1 MATGSPN
8 REFTSDELDAL
19 AAAELPVQDAPIPP
33 SATTAP
39 AAASGAPEPTGS
51 AGLITGEGALPAR
64 GPAIGPVAQ
73 LEAREYTT
81 EEIDF
86 LERDQKQKE
95 FSTDDLD
102 QKIVAS
108 VYDDPTYIPTRDE
121 YFQAK
126 ELKARLKSE
135 GKIPGLLENAATGA
149 GQFLQTIGSM
159 AHEILDDPGEFLAR
173 SPATMKA
180 TAKKS
185 WRNTNDVTRWI
196 RQANAPQP
204 IGRDEQTGEF
214 VFGQVGAGRSD
225 AEVLASQQRLA
236 AEQGR
241 TIRPVTDEDL
251 KDEEFDRFIMER
263 SRQKELEEWV
273 ASTTGPTEF
282 VTSLVTGRNQIE
294 QPMQATSDI
303 AGGLLEP
310 TNVATMA
317 VPFSA
322 GAKTLG
328 GSRLAKEFGA
338 GGARILERAAARGID
353 GMEAGAFKFQEIIQK
368 GTRITPENQTKIAK
382 WSAAGGIGGGVFG
395 LDTDVPV
402 LSQAQDGARFI
413 GGSYL
418 AYKFGLGTL
427 RSVQKVAGPTSTI
440 LRVAANPA
448 EGFDDIAQASVA
460 AKLNAFP
467 ELSAVREIVENPTR
481 FRPIESTPA
490 RLAVDPRLGPQT
502 RAIADALSNP
512 LIVQGVRGASAVAGG
527 AVKGAAFNAPFVAL
541 ALNADEEKAAAN
553 MLGLGA
559 GFGAFGGAVNRF
571 TGVQQRRT
579 EARASDT
586 ARMFLDVELAGG
598 DVGKLAQTYSP
609 QQLGDLASMQ
619 GFFRDKVQFVP
630 LNKADFNTNTQAL
643 GGAGA
648 AGLFVQAPPG
658 EKARIFINLDAQREG
673 IVPHELGHAL
683 IKSGALGSAQTDAI
697 RAFTTRRYTQAG
709 VETRAREYAT
719 TIIQNENAAKFPGQN
734 LPVSAAS
741 ITAKMDEL
749 GQSGMLRGDID
760 PLDWARDEI
769 FAEDFRQASQSMDF
783 AAIRR
788 NLPAD
793 GSWLGS
799 MENLLAAQAN
809 ALSISGVRI
818 DPATGQPDP
827 LFKANPILA
836 TDPVLKKQLGQ
847 YLNNYREWINHPDQT
862 KARGVRVAPMAR
874 PQDLVNNPQITFHDY
889 GGGVM
894 ANEFARIDPATGQ
907 AVFRDQRDINAET
920 AKRQQQIKTLA
931 GSKLMPAT
939 DPNLGPKK
947 TADGRVTVRGRILPQ
962 QFDFLN
968 GFAQHQ
974 RAFARQFETA
984 AANGES
990 MMTRYHAI
998 GSGDTGAFRIK
1009 NLGNLEAITREVIP
1023 WGWELTSKGNLLASV
1038 LDLTQF
1044 RNRAIKAINA
1054 GDPTLGR
1061 LYNNDLKAIESDLK
1075 QWMDNHRQDLP
1086 GSNKIGEQRR
1096 DAINS
1101 LIGIATNINRAANPF
1116 SGKIAGPSSAIKQ
1129 FRLDRL
1135 DTTAPTGRTGFHF
1148 DYDKANGNLL
1158 PEVATPLPNLSRD
1171 LPGQAMPDVN
1181 PIEDSARMI
1190 HSVYDQSLLAK
1201 DRDTALYPQN
1211 PVKGSV
1217 VLPPRYGLIGNAPG
1231 MPKNFTEVRELV
1243 KLLADRVEDTG
1254 LRETEFAQKSARFYS
1269 DMGTEALTLAEIIDP
1284 QITGI
1289 ERFNRADEMLRYLA
1303 LGSVRTNV
1311 PVNSTKSAGAA
1322 AASLGG
1328 FTAGYKMGFG
1338 EIQRATR
1345 QSQADFN
1352 AGKHFDL
1359 DIKGVQDKVRTFYIN
1374 GLSELIES
1382 ARKNGDTAAVEM
1394 LETRAAKSLKLVDPN
1409 ASKLTPQQLAETERI
1424 LDGKATIDMWDM
1436 AAKRVAVPGFI
1447 LDPKKRSDLKQPF
1460 EWTQKSKAAKDTIGS
1475 PRWAKVA
1482 KELGIVSA
1490 ADLRYQQARTLG
1502 IDGNFD
1508 WTAETWKARVDSK
1521 TSFAGADFT
1530 TYTAGTDAGLSPGGG
1545 GRLYDAQQAIDG
1557 MLADELNRRG
1567 LASMFGKEKLK
1578 ARNAQEILWAI
1589 EKKDNP
1595 ILANNDLSLFSDSIQ
1610 PLKQELQA
1618 IAGTGGQ
1625 SNARGAQ
1632 VLDAMERAYTA
1643 MAKQEMPFEVATVG
1657 TGRTATAI
1665 NSALQTMEQAGD
1677 KQSLARLT
1685 AHFANNLA
1693 DELTSLATQHG
1704 IKLQVDSVK
1713 TDLGGFTMDDGVYT
1727 ETPQI
1732 TAVIRGDRG
1741 DTKYLMQVVNEAV
1754 EQQGGN
1760 IFRRPS
1766 VKELYD
1772 PAIEKQP
1779 VVSFE
1784 TGPMTT
1790 AQRTAFVTDLA
1801 KIRDSNGNR
1810 IFTGYTPSD
1819 NGVFIGGQFYDG
1831 DFEVA
1836 VDGNQTAIQAV
1847 MAKHGVSTSTLEDM
1861 IVPSYRSSDPVS
1873 PSAFRDAVQKLFYD
1887 KAVSGI
1893 AANAPTSV
1901 LQPANVEANL
1911 KSRLKKNETMFIGRE
1926 ELDAL
1931 AKAITESESMSAD
1944 QALARAGQSMDIP
1957 GTKKMQAAFGDYVRG
1972 KKTKF
1977 EALPAEDKKVV
1988 SGYIKQARETAKT
2001 LRDQEAAFSKAA
2013 KDGIR
2018 KRRAEI
2024 ADRYDPQRALDE
2036 IDAADL
2042 MGYMSGTEVAQ

>member
-1 MATGSPN
+1 MATGSPVK
-8 REFTSDELDAL
+8 EFTSDELDAL

-33 SATTAP
+33 NTSTAI
-39 AAASGAPEPTGS
+39 AASRAPEQTGS
-51 AGLITGEGALPAR
+51 PGLITGEGALPAR
-64 GPAIGPVAQ
+64 GPAMGPVAQ

-81 EEIDF
+81 EEIDL
-86 LERDQKQKE
+86 LEQAEKAKE

-149 GQFLQTIGSM
+149 GQFLQTIGTTY
-159 AHEILDDPGEFLAR
+159 HEIVDDPGEFLAT
-173 SPATMKA
+173 SPATLKA

-196 RQANAPQP
+196 RQANAPEP

-214 VFGQVGAGRSD
+214 VYGTTGRS
-225 AEVLASQQRLA
+225 AEESLAGQQMLA

-241 TIRPVTDEDL
+241 SIRPVTPEDL
-251 KDEEFDRFIMER
+251 KDEEFDRFVMER

-273 ASTTGPTEF
+273 ANTTAPTEF
-282 VTSLVTGRNQIE
+282 VTSLVTGRNQTE

-310 TNVATMA
+310 TNIATMA
-317 VPFSA
+317 IPFGA

-328 GSRLAKEFGA
+328 ASRLAKQVGA
-338 GGARILERAAARGID
+338 GGARIMERAAARGIE
-353 GMEAGAFKFQEIIQK
+353 GMEAGAARFQEIIQK
-368 GTRITPENQTKIAK
+368 GTRISPENQVKIAK

-402 LSQAQDGARFI
+402 LSQAQDAARFI
-413 GGSYL
+413 GG
-418 AYKFGLGTL
+418 AYVGYKLGLGTL
-427 RSVQKVAGPTSTI
+427 RNVQKVAGPTSTI

-460 AKLNAFP
+460 AKLKAFP
-467 ELSAVREIVENPTR
+467 ELSPVREVLENPTR

-490 RLAVDPRLGPQT
+490 RLAADPRLGPQT
-502 RAIADALSNP
+502 RAVADALSNP
-512 LIVQGVRGASAVAGG
+512 LIVQGVRGTSAVASG
-527 AVKGAAFNAPFVAL
+527 AVKGAAANAPFVAL

-571 TGVQQRRT
+571 TGLQQRRA

-586 ARMFLDVELAGG
+586 ARMFMDVELAGG
-598 DVGKLAQTYSP
+598 DVAKLAQTYSP

-630 LNKADFNTNTQAL
+630 LNKADFDTNTQAL

-658 EKARIFINLDAQREG
+658 EKARVFLNLEAQRDG

-683 IKSGALGSAQTDAI
+683 IKSGALGSAQADAI
-697 RAFTTRRYTQAG
+697 RAFTTRRYTQVG
-709 VETRAREYAT
+709 VEARAREYASA
-719 TIIQNENAAKFPGQN
+719 IIQNENAAKFPGQT
-734 LPVSAAS
+734 LPVSDAS
-741 ITAKMDEL
+741 IRAKMDEL

-799 MENLLAAQAN
+799 MENLLGAQAN

-847 YLNNYREWINHPDQT
+847 YLNNYRDWINHPDQT
-862 KARGVRVAPMAR
+862 KARGVRVAPAAR
-874 PQDLVNNPQITFHDY
+874 PQDLVNNPQVTFHDY
-889 GGGVM
+889 GGVM

-920 AKRQQQIKTLA
+920 AKRQQQVKALA

-1054 GDPTLGR
+1054 GDPTIGR
-1061 LYNNDLKAIESDLK
+1061 LYNNDLRAIEADLK
-1075 QWMDNHRQDLP
+1075 QWMENHRQDLP

-1101 LIGIATNINRAANPF
+1101 LIGIATNINKAANPF

-1171 LPGQAMPDVN
+1171 LPGQAMPSGPKPLK
-1181 PIEDSARMI
+1181 PIEKMTDRQLSSFLKKHGEQPSSAIDVARRWSDGDRMWGAHEMGDELSLSPITDMNDLSGYSRDRLISLPKATEDALYNPQGQAMPDAGRDKISSALPRRSATVSGKAEVSNDGTITYKGKEPAQWSPQEFEAFGKEFGVRNLGPISKISNIVDELGRPVAQIPGGLEGKFTYYDLLHLKANAVDVRTLPVDLHGQLTAKLARTMTPDRGNKVQKFNGILFGMLSPNSPLLPNEFGQARMRFGSMDEI
-1190 HSVYDQSLLAK
+1190 KKFADLLPDNPTKDQRKAVNERLKKELGFTAAKSGGLGIGISVDLSNIVIAAKMFHKNPDFFIKKPKESWANFVDKLTTQVSGLGTKTASFGGVWQDPLNAGISAMDRHMARAFSDELLNNPDIRGRFEGIVVK
-1201 DRDTALYPQN
+1201 RFNDLVTESKDTARKADAKIRRAKTEKAKAAAEQEKATAMQN
-1211 PVKGSV
+1211 LPDPTALKADTLDD
-1217 VLPPRYGLIGNAPG
+1217 VLGQAEIFG
-1231 MPKNFTEVRELV
+1231 
-1243 KLLADRVEDTG
+1243 ADRV
-1254 LRETEFAQKSARFYS
+1254 K
-1269 DMGTEALTLAEIIDP
+1269 
-1284 QITGI
+1284 
-1289 ERFNRADEMLRYLA
+1289 
-1303 LGSVRTNV
+1303 
-1311 PVNSTKSAGAA
+1311 
-1322 AASLGG
+1322 
-1328 FTAGYKMGFG
+1328 
-1338 EIQRATR
+1338 
-1345 QSQADFN
+1345 DF
-1352 AGKHFDL
+1352 
-1359 DIKGVQDKVRTFYIN
+1359 
-1374 GLSELIES
+1374 
-1382 ARKNGDTAAVEM
+1382 
-1394 LETRAAKSLKLVDPN
+1394 
-1409 ASKLTPQQLAETERI
+1409 
-1424 LDGKATIDMWDM
+1424 
-1436 AAKRVAVPGFI
+1436 
-1447 LDPKKRSDLKQPF
+1447 
-1460 EWTQKSKAAKDTIGS
+1460 
-1475 PRWAKVA
+1475 
-1482 KELGIVSA
+1482 
-1490 ADLRYQQARTLG
+1490 
-1502 IDGNFD
+1502 
-1508 WTAETWKARVDSK
+1508 
-1521 TSFAGADFT
+1521 
-1530 TYTAGTDAGLSPGGG
+1530 
-1545 GRLYDAQQAIDG
+1545 
-1557 MLADELNRRG
+1557 
-1567 LASMFGKEKLK
+1567 
-1578 ARNAQEILWAI
+1578 
-1589 EKKDNP
+1589 
-1595 ILANNDLSLFSDSIQ
+1595 
-1610 PLKQELQA
+1610 
-1618 IAGTGGQ
+1618 
-1625 SNARGAQ
+1625 
-1632 VLDAMERAYTA
+1632 
-1643 MAKQEMPFEVATVG
+1643 
-1657 TGRTATAI
+1657 
-1665 NSALQTMEQAGD
+1665 
-1677 KQSLARLT
+1677 
-1685 AHFANNLA
+1685 
-1693 DELTSLATQHG
+1693 
-1704 IKLQVDSVK
+1704 
-1713 TDLGGFTMDDGVYT
+1713 
-1727 ETPQI
+1727 
-1732 TAVIRGDRG
+1732 
-1741 DTKYLMQVVNEAV
+1741 VNEAV
-1754 EQQGGN
+1754 FAAMGSRKAKYQMKDGSVNPNLPASIQGVEWVQTPKDFQVMSEAYRLALEINAERAKSIGIE
-1760 IFRRPS
+1760 IF
-1766 VKELYD
+1766 
-1772 PAIEKQP
+1772 PAQWTLWDRIRGRVEPHEAMFPGLEKIPALNDRQ
-1779 VVSFE
+1779 
-1784 TGPMTT
+1784 
-1790 AQRTAFVTDLA
+1790 LA
-1801 KIRDSNGNR
+1801 
-1810 IFTGYTPSD
+1810 
-1819 NGVFIGGQFYDG
+1819 
-1831 DFEVA
+1831 
-1836 VDGNQTAIQAV
+1836 
-1847 MAKHGVSTSTLEDM
+1847 
-1861 IVPSYRSSDPVS
+1861 
-1873 PSAFRDAVQKLFYD
+1873 SAFAANKKAGYASTPAPGQPWKRKSGINPAELAYFGIPIAAA
-1887 KAVSGI
+1887 AVS
-1893 AANAPTSV
+1893 
-1901 LQPANVEANL
+1901 QQD
-1911 KSRLKKNETMFIGRE
+1911 E
-1926 ELDAL
+1926 E
-1931 AKAITESESMSAD
+1931 
-1944 QALARAGQSMDIP
+1944 
-1957 GTKKMQAAFGDYVRG
+1957 
-1972 KKTKF
+1972 
-1977 EALPAEDKKVV
+1977 
-1988 SGYIKQARETAKT
+1988 
-2001 LRDQEAAFSKAA
+2001 
-2013 KDGIR
+2013 
-2018 KRRAEI
+2018 
-2024 ADRYDPQRALDE
+2024 
-2036 IDAADL
+2036 
-2042 MGYMSGTEVAQ
+2042 

>member
-1 MATGSPN
+1 METGSPVK
-8 REFTSDELDAL
+8 EFTSDELDAL

-33 SATTAP
+33 NTSTAI
-39 AAASGAPEPTGS
+39 AASRAPEQTGS
-51 AGLITGEGALPAR
+51 PGLITGEGALPAR
-64 GPAIGPVAQ
+64 GPAMGPVAQ

-81 EEIDF
+81 EEIDL
-86 LERDQKQKE
+86 LEQAEKAKE

-149 GQFLQTIGSM
+149 GQFLQTIGTTY
-159 AHEILDDPGEFLAR
+159 HEIVDDPGEFLAT
-173 SPATMKA
+173 SPATLKA

-196 RQANAPQP
+196 RQANAPEP

-214 VFGQVGAGRSD
+214 VYGTTGRS
-225 AEVLASQQRLA
+225 AEESLAGQQMLA

-241 TIRPVTDEDL
+241 SIRPVTPEDL
-251 KDEEFDRFIMER
+251 KDEEFDRFVMER

-273 ASTTGPTEF
+273 ANTTAPTEF
-282 VTSLVTGRNQIE
+282 VTSLVTGRNQTE

-310 TNVATMA
+310 TNIATMA
-317 VPFSA
+317 IPFGA

-328 GSRLAKEFGA
+328 ASRLAKQVGA
-338 GGARILERAAARGID
+338 GGARIMERAAARGIE
-353 GMEAGAFKFQEIIQK
+353 GMEAGAARFQEIIQK
-368 GTRITPENQTKIAK
+368 GTRISPENQVKIAK

-402 LSQAQDGARFI
+402 LSQAQDAARFI
-413 GGSYL
+413 GG
-418 AYKFGLGTL
+418 AYVGYKLGLGTL
-427 RSVQKVAGPTSTI
+427 RNVQKVAGPTSTI

-460 AKLNAFP
+460 AKLKAFP
-467 ELSAVREIVENPTR
+467 ELSPVREVLENPTR

-490 RLAVDPRLGPQT
+490 RLAADPRLGPQT
-502 RAIADALSNP
+502 RAVADALSNP
-512 LIVQGVRGASAVAGG
+512 LIVQGVRGTSAVASG
-527 AVKGAAFNAPFVAL
+527 AVKGAAANAPFVAL

-571 TGVQQRRT
+571 TGLQQRRA

-586 ARMFLDVELAGG
+586 ARMFMDVELAGG
-598 DVGKLAQTYSP
+598 DVAKLAQTYSP

-630 LNKADFNTNTQAL
+630 LNKADFDTNTQAL

-658 EKARIFINLDAQREG
+658 EKARVFLNLEAQRDG

-683 IKSGALGSAQTDAI
+683 IKSGALGSAQADAI
-697 RAFTTRRYTQAG
+697 RAFTTRRYTQVG
-709 VETRAREYAT
+709 VEARAREYASA
-719 TIIQNENAAKFPGQN
+719 IIQNENAAKFPGQT
-734 LPVSAAS
+734 LPVSDAS
-741 ITAKMDEL
+741 IRAKMDEL

-799 MENLLAAQAN
+799 MENLLGAQAN

-847 YLNNYREWINHPDQT
+847 YLNNYRDWINHPDQT
-862 KARGVRVAPMAR
+862 KARGVRVAPAAR
-874 PQDLVNNPQITFHDY
+874 PQDLVNNPQVTFHDY
-889 GGGVM
+889 GGVM

-920 AKRQQQIKTLA
+920 AKRQQQVKALA

-1054 GDPTLGR
+1054 GDPTIGR
-1061 LYNNDLKAIESDLK
+1061 LYNNDLRAIEADLK
-1075 QWMDNHRQDLP
+1075 QWMENHRQDLP

-1101 LIGIATNINRAANPF
+1101 LIGIATNINKAANPF

-1171 LPGQAMPDVN
+1171 LPGQAMPSGPKPLK
-1181 PIEDSARMI
+1181 PIEKMTDRQLSSFLKKHGEQPSSAIDVARRWSDGDRMWGAHEMGDELSLSPITDMNDLSGYSRDRLISLPKATEDALYNPQGQAMPDAGRDKISSALPRRSATVSGKAEVSNDGTITYKGKEPAQWSPQEFEAFGKEFGVRNLGPISKISNIVDELGRPVAQIPGGLEGKFTYYDLLHLKANAVDVRTLPVDLHGQLTAKLARTMTPDRGNKVQKFNGILFGMLSPNSPLLPNEFGQARMRFGSMDEI
-1190 HSVYDQSLLAK
+1190 KKFADLLPDNPTKDQRKAVNERLKKELGFTAAKSGGLGIGISVDLSNIVIAAKMFHKNPDFFIKKPKESWANFVDKLTTQVSGLGTKTASFGGVWQDPLNAGISAMDRHMARAFSDELLNNPDIRGRFEGIVVK
-1201 DRDTALYPQN
+1201 RFNDLVTESKDTARKADAKIRRAKTEKAKAAAEQEKATAMQN
-1211 PVKGSV
+1211 LPDPTALKADTLDD
-1217 VLPPRYGLIGNAPG
+1217 VLGQAEIFG
-1231 MPKNFTEVRELV
+1231 
-1243 KLLADRVEDTG
+1243 ADRV
-1254 LRETEFAQKSARFYS
+1254 K
-1269 DMGTEALTLAEIIDP
+1269 
-1284 QITGI
+1284 
-1289 ERFNRADEMLRYLA
+1289 
-1303 LGSVRTNV
+1303 
-1311 PVNSTKSAGAA
+1311 
-1322 AASLGG
+1322 
-1328 FTAGYKMGFG
+1328 
-1338 EIQRATR
+1338 
-1345 QSQADFN
+1345 DF
-1352 AGKHFDL
+1352 
-1359 DIKGVQDKVRTFYIN
+1359 
-1374 GLSELIES
+1374 
-1382 ARKNGDTAAVEM
+1382 
-1394 LETRAAKSLKLVDPN
+1394 
-1409 ASKLTPQQLAETERI
+1409 
-1424 LDGKATIDMWDM
+1424 
-1436 AAKRVAVPGFI
+1436 
-1447 LDPKKRSDLKQPF
+1447 
-1460 EWTQKSKAAKDTIGS
+1460 
-1475 PRWAKVA
+1475 
-1482 KELGIVSA
+1482 
-1490 ADLRYQQARTLG
+1490 
-1502 IDGNFD
+1502 
-1508 WTAETWKARVDSK
+1508 
-1521 TSFAGADFT
+1521 
-1530 TYTAGTDAGLSPGGG
+1530 
-1545 GRLYDAQQAIDG
+1545 
-1557 MLADELNRRG
+1557 
-1567 LASMFGKEKLK
+1567 
-1578 ARNAQEILWAI
+1578 
-1589 EKKDNP
+1589 
-1595 ILANNDLSLFSDSIQ
+1595 
-1610 PLKQELQA
+1610 
-1618 IAGTGGQ
+1618 
-1625 SNARGAQ
+1625 
-1632 VLDAMERAYTA
+1632 
-1643 MAKQEMPFEVATVG
+1643 
-1657 TGRTATAI
+1657 
-1665 NSALQTMEQAGD
+1665 
-1677 KQSLARLT
+1677 
-1685 AHFANNLA
+1685 
-1693 DELTSLATQHG
+1693 
-1704 IKLQVDSVK
+1704 
-1713 TDLGGFTMDDGVYT
+1713 
-1727 ETPQI
+1727 
-1732 TAVIRGDRG
+1732 
-1741 DTKYLMQVVNEAV
+1741 VNEAV
-1754 EQQGGN
+1754 FAAMGSRKAKYQMKDGSVNPNLPASIQGVEWVQTPKDFQVMSEAYRLALEINAERAKSIGIE
-1760 IFRRPS
+1760 IF
-1766 VKELYD
+1766 
-1772 PAIEKQP
+1772 PAQWTLWDRIRGRVEPHEAMFPGLEKIPALNDRQ
-1779 VVSFE
+1779 
-1784 TGPMTT
+1784 
-1790 AQRTAFVTDLA
+1790 LA
-1801 KIRDSNGNR
+1801 
-1810 IFTGYTPSD
+1810 
-1819 NGVFIGGQFYDG
+1819 
-1831 DFEVA
+1831 
-1836 VDGNQTAIQAV
+1836 
-1847 MAKHGVSTSTLEDM
+1847 
-1861 IVPSYRSSDPVS
+1861 
-1873 PSAFRDAVQKLFYD
+1873 SAFAANKKAGYASTPAPGQPWKRKSGINPAELAYFGIPIAAA
-1887 KAVSGI
+1887 AVS
-1893 AANAPTSV
+1893 
-1901 LQPANVEANL
+1901 QQD
-1911 KSRLKKNETMFIGRE
+1911 E
-1926 ELDAL
+1926 E
-1931 AKAITESESMSAD
+1931 
-1944 QALARAGQSMDIP
+1944 
-1957 GTKKMQAAFGDYVRG
+1957 
-1972 KKTKF
+1972 
-1977 EALPAEDKKVV
+1977 
-1988 SGYIKQARETAKT
+1988 
-2001 LRDQEAAFSKAA
+2001 
-2013 KDGIR
+2013 
-2018 KRRAEI
+2018 
-2024 ADRYDPQRALDE
+2024 
-2036 IDAADL
+2036 
-2042 MGYMSGTEVAQ
+2042 

>member
-1 MATGSPN
+1 MVTGSPN

-19 AAAELPVQDAPIPP
+19 AAAELPVQDALIPP

-64 GPAIGPVAQ
+64 GPAMGPIAQ

-149 GQFLQTIGSM
+149 GQFLQTLGSM
-159 AHEILDDPGEFLAR
+159 ASEIVDDPGEFLAR

-241 TIRPVTDEDL
+241 TIRPVTEEDL

-273 ASTTGPTEF
+273 ASTTAPTEF
-282 VTSLVTGRNQIE
+282 ITRLTTGRNQIE

-328 GSRLAKEFGA
+328 ASRLAKEFGA

-427 RSVQKVAGPTSTI
+427 RSVQKVAGPTSTV

-490 RLAVDPRLGPQT
+490 RLAADPRLGPQT

-619 GFFRDKVQFVP
+619 GFFREKVQFVP
-630 LNKADFNTNTQAL
+630 LNKADFDTNTQAL

-709 VETRAREYAT
+709 VEARAREYAT

-769 FAEDFRQASQSMDF
+769 FAEDFRQASQTMDF

-998 GSGDTGAFRIK
+998 GTGDSGAFRIK

-1158 PEVATPLPNLSRD
+1158 PEVATPLPDLSRD
-1171 LPGQAMPDVN
+1171 LPGQAMPDN
-1181 PIEDSARMI
+1181 NNRPI
-1190 HSVYDQSLLAK
+1190 K
-1201 DRDTALYPQN
+1201 
-1211 PVKGSV
+1211 
-1217 VLPPRYGLIGNAPG
+1217 
-1231 MPKNFTEVRELV
+1231 
-1243 KLLADRVEDTG
+1243 
-1254 LRETEFAQKSARFYS
+1254 
-1269 DMGTEALTLAEIIDP
+1269 
-1284 QITGI
+1284 
-1289 ERFNRADEMLRYLA
+1289 
-1303 LGSVRTNV
+1303 
-1311 PVNSTKSAGAA
+1311 
-1322 AASLGG
+1322 
-1328 FTAGYKMGFG
+1328 
-1338 EIQRATR
+1338 
-1345 QSQADFN
+1345 
-1352 AGKHFDL
+1352 
-1359 DIKGVQDKVRTFYIN
+1359 
-1374 GLSELIES
+1374 
-1382 ARKNGDTAAVEM
+1382 AAV
-1394 LETRAAKSLKLVDPN
+1394 
-1409 ASKLTPQQLAETERI
+1409 
-1424 LDGKATIDMWDM
+1424 
-1436 AAKRVAVPGFI
+1436 VA
-1447 LDPKKRSDLKQPF
+1447 
-1460 EWTQKSKAAKDTIGS
+1460 IG
-1475 PRWAKVA
+1475 
-1482 KELGIVSA
+1482 
-1490 ADLRYQQARTLG
+1490 D
-1502 IDGNFD
+1502 
-1508 WTAETWKARVDSK
+1508 
-1521 TSFAGADFT
+1521 
-1530 TYTAGTDAGLSPGGG
+1530 
-1545 GRLYDAQQAIDG
+1545 
-1557 MLADELNRRG
+1557 
-1567 LASMFGKEKLK
+1567 
-1578 ARNAQEILWAI
+1578 
-1589 EKKDNP
+1589 
-1595 ILANNDLSLFSDSIQ
+1595 
-1610 PLKQELQA
+1610 
-1618 IAGTGGQ
+1618 
-1625 SNARGAQ
+1625 
-1632 VLDAMERAYTA
+1632 
-1643 MAKQEMPFEVATVG
+1643 
-1657 TGRTATAI
+1657 
-1665 NSALQTMEQAGD
+1665 
-1677 KQSLARLT
+1677 
-1685 AHFANNLA
+1685 
-1693 DELTSLATQHG
+1693 
-1704 IKLQVDSVK
+1704 
-1713 TDLGGFTMDDGVYT
+1713 
-1727 ETPQI
+1727 
-1732 TAVIRGDRG
+1732 
-1741 DTKYLMQVVNEAV
+1741 
-1754 EQQGGN
+1754 
-1760 IFRRPS
+1760 
-1766 VKELYD
+1766 
-1772 PAIEKQP
+1772 
-1779 VVSFE
+1779 
-1784 TGPMTT
+1784 
-1790 AQRTAFVTDLA
+1790 
-1801 KIRDSNGNR
+1801 R
-1810 IFTGYTPSD
+1810 IFTGSTHSQAFDRAIYEGAVRFDGGKLIAPEGAEINADLFMTNDGKIIDRFEASRMFGASSAEKAIEKGVMQQRPAGSTPQSQAMPD
-1819 NGVFIGGQFYDG
+1819 TPRQPSREGLDAEDYRGQHKAPNFESAPAFDLTGNGVYPKDVYSRPDWYEQDMGLEEMRKIQRFQGNPEAPVWIHRAIPKNIYDNAMLEGERTGNSPLSLLIKEGDWVTTNKQYAKDHGEGALNG
-1831 DFEVA
+1831 DF
-1836 VDGNQTAIQAV
+1836 
-1847 MAKHGVSTSTLEDM
+1847 
-1861 IVPSYRSSDPVS
+1861 
-1873 PSAFRDAVQKLFYD
+1873 
-1887 KAVSGI
+1887 
-1893 AANAPTSV
+1893 
-1901 LQPANVEANL
+1901 
-1911 KSRLKKNETMFIGRE
+1911 
-1926 ELDAL
+1926 
-1931 AKAITESESMSAD
+1931 
-1944 QALARAGQSMDIP
+1944 
-1957 GTKKMQAAFGDYVRG
+1957 
-1972 KKTKF
+1972 
-1977 EALPAEDKKVV
+1977 KVV
-1988 SGYIKQARETAKT
+1988 SKRVKARDIFTNGDSIFEWGYYPSNPNSPAQAPGAT
-2001 LRDQEAAFSKAA
+2001 LGQAM
-2013 KDGIR
+2013 
-2018 KRRAEI
+2018 
-2024 ADRYDPQRALDE
+2024 P
-2036 IDAADL
+2036 
-2042 MGYMSGTEVAQ
+2042 

>member
-1 MATGSPN
+1 M
-8 REFTSDELDAL
+8 
-19 AAAELPVQDAPIPP
+19 
-33 SATTAP
+33 
-39 AAASGAPEPTGS
+39 
-51 AGLITGEGALPAR
+51 
-64 GPAIGPVAQ
+64 GPVAQ
-73 LEAREYTT
+73 LEAREYST
-81 EEIDF
+81 EELDL
-86 LERDQKQKE
+86 LEQANKPQE
-95 FSTDDLD
+95 FTSDDLD

-149 GQFLQTIGSM
+149 GQFLQTLGSSF
-159 AHEILDDPGEFLAR
+159 HEIVDDPGEFLAR

-225 AEVLASQQRLA
+225 AEVLASQQLLA

-273 ASTTGPTEF
+273 ASTTAPTEF
-282 VTSLVTGRNQIE
+282 ITRLTTGRNQIE

-310 TNVATMA
+310 TNIATMA

-328 GSRLAKEFGA
+328 ASRLAKEFGA

-490 RLAVDPRLGPQT
+490 RLAADPRLGPQT

-619 GFFRDKVQFVP
+619 GFFREKVQFVP
-630 LNKADFNTNTQAL
+630 LNKADFDTNTQAL

-658 EKARIFINLDAQREG
+658 EKARIFINLDAKREG

-683 IKSGALGSAQTDAI
+683 IKSGALGSAQTDSI

-874 PQDLVNNPQITFHDY
+874 PQDLVNNPQVTFHDY

-998 GSGDTGAFRIK
+998 GTGDSGAFRIK

-1101 LIGIATNINRAANPF
+1101 LIGIATNVNKGANPF
-1116 SGKIAGPSSAIKQ
+1116 SGKIAGPGSAIKQ

-1148 DYDKANGNLL
+1148 DYEKANGNLL
-1158 PEVATPLPNLSRD
+1158 PEVATPLPDLSRD
-1171 LPGQAMPDVN
+1171 LPTPKGQAMPDETNGYRGTHQAPTGKYGEGSLDAMDKTYPDDLYSNAGARFYGDGDPKMDLPMHQIIVSLRGKPDAEVSVYRAVPKGVGGQINPGDWVTPSLPYAKSHGQRFDGGMEILSKKVRSGDLYTEGNSIFEYGWNPTPGQAMPDVVH
-1181 PIEDSARMI
+1181 SAGFALPKKIPQRGHFLVGAKSAAG
-1190 HSVYDQSLLAK
+1190 HSMEYKVDPKLVVQ
-1201 DRDTALYPQN
+1201 P
-1211 PVKGSV
+1211 PVKDISQHKGERV
-1217 VLPPRYGLIGNAPG
+1217 IVL
-1231 MPKNFTEVRELV
+1231 E
-1243 KLLADRVEDTG
+1243 
-1254 LRETEFAQKSARFYS
+1254 
-1269 DMGTEALTLAEIIDP
+1269 
-1284 QITGI
+1284 
-1289 ERFNRADEMLRYLA
+1289 
-1303 LGSVRTNV
+1303 
-1311 PVNSTKSAGAA
+1311 
-1322 AASLGG
+1322 
-1328 FTAGYKMGFG
+1328 
-1338 EIQRATR
+1338 
-1345 QSQADFN
+1345 
-1352 AGKHFDL
+1352 
-1359 DIKGVQDKVRTFYIN
+1359 
-1374 GLSELIES
+1374 
-1382 ARKNGDTAAVEM
+1382 
-1394 LETRAAKSLKLVDPN
+1394 
-1409 ASKLTPQQLAETERI
+1409 
-1424 LDGKATIDMWDM
+1424 
-1436 AAKRVAVPGFI
+1436 
-1447 LDPKKRSDLKQPF
+1447 
-1460 EWTQKSKAAKDTIGS
+1460 
-1475 PRWAKVA
+1475 
-1482 KELGIVSA
+1482 
-1490 ADLRYQQARTLG
+1490 
-1502 IDGNFD
+1502 
-1508 WTAETWKARVDSK
+1508 
-1521 TSFAGADFT
+1521 
-1530 TYTAGTDAGLSPGGG
+1530 
-1545 GRLYDAQQAIDG
+1545 
-1557 MLADELNRRG
+1557 
-1567 LASMFGKEKLK
+1567 
-1578 ARNAQEILWAI
+1578 
-1589 EKKDNP
+1589 
-1595 ILANNDLSLFSDSIQ
+1595 
-1610 PLKQELQA
+1610 
-1618 IAGTGGQ
+1618 
-1625 SNARGAQ
+1625 
-1632 VLDAMERAYTA
+1632 
-1643 MAKQEMPFEVATVG
+1643 
-1657 TGRTATAI
+1657 
-1665 NSALQTMEQAGD
+1665 
-1677 KQSLARLT
+1677 
-1685 AHFANNLA
+1685 
-1693 DELTSLATQHG
+1693 
-1704 IKLQVDSVK
+1704 
-1713 TDLGGFTMDDGVYT
+1713 
-1727 ETPQI
+1727 
-1732 TAVIRGDRG
+1732 
-1741 DTKYLMQVVNEAV
+1741 
-1754 EQQGGN
+1754 
-1760 IFRRPS
+1760 
-1766 VKELYD
+1766 
-1772 PAIEKQP
+1772 
-1779 VVSFE
+1779 
-1784 TGPMTT
+1784 
-1790 AQRTAFVTDLA
+1790 
-1801 KIRDSNGNR
+1801 
-1810 IFTGYTPSD
+1810 
-1819 NGVFIGGQFYDG
+1819 
-1831 DFEVA
+1831 
-1836 VDGNQTAIQAV
+1836 
-1847 MAKHGVSTSTLEDM
+1847 
-1861 IVPSYRSSDPVS
+1861 
-1873 PSAFRDAVQKLFYD
+1873 
-1887 KAVSGI
+1887 
-1893 AANAPTSV
+1893 
-1901 LQPANVEANL
+1901 
-1911 KSRLKKNETMFIGRE
+1911 
-1926 ELDAL
+1926 
-1931 AKAITESESMSAD
+1931 
-1944 QALARAGQSMDIP
+1944 
-1957 GTKKMQAAFGDYVRG
+1957 
-1972 KKTKF
+1972 
-1977 EALPAEDKKVV
+1977 
-1988 SGYIKQARETAKT
+1988 
-2001 LRDQEAAFSKAA
+2001 
-2013 KDGIR
+2013 
-2018 KRRAEI
+2018 
-2024 ADRYDPQRALDE
+2024 ADRYDTTNGRMGGPLHPFLISNQVVARTPSGEGYKAAWANMTSTFVSGTRNKVMNNTDSGRALIQLMAEDAHRSNRDFLNNYMAKVDAIKNTLSKQEVDALHVLLELGARQVQESKLPKPQMDFLKAMATAKSQATRGKTDNAKRLFSAAISKYGRTKWFQEISQNMANVSFVAEAANFTFQQRASAIDKVNGMHFLPSVQKDLKASEDFVGAKNLDVVAS
-2036 IDAADL
+2036 IQLSKNPDAFAVYFGKNKSEEAKMTNTERNLRDQFLRDPKFKVHPSYDWMMLSPENADNFLLDKPADL
-2042 MGYMSGTEVAQ
+2042 ETLFPWYRQAHPKDSVRNGSKETVAGAIKRYSGINLKL

>member
-1 MATGSPN
+1 MDELTLSPN
-8 REFTSDELDAL
+8 RSYTPEELDAMET
-19 AAAELPVQDAPIPP
+19 AKLPVLEPLPP
-33 SATTAP
+33 NTSTAV
-39 AAASGAPEPTGS
+39 AASGAPEQTGS
-51 AGLITGEGALPAR
+51 TGLIAGEGASSSKNPFL
-64 GPAIGPVAQ
+64 GMGPVKS
-73 LEAREYTT
+73 LDPNRPYTP
-81 EEIDF
+81 EELDLYDKSVPKF
-86 LERDQKQKE
+86 TPDE
-95 FSTDDLD
+95 LD
-102 QKIVAS
+102 QKLVAT
-108 VYDDPTYIPTRDE
+108 VFDDPTYIPTRDE
-121 YFQAK
+121 FFQAK
-126 ELKARLKSE
+126 ETKARLKSE
-135 GKIPGLLENAATGA
+135 GKMPGLLEYAATGA

-159 AHEILDDPGEFLAR
+159 GSEILDDPGDFLAR
-173 SPATMKA
+173 GPATGKA
-180 TAKKS
+180 IAKKS

-196 RQANAPQP
+196 RQANAPLP
-204 IGRDEQTGEF
+204 IGRDEQSGEF
-214 VFGQVGAGRSD
+214 VYGTTGRSD
-225 AEVLASQQRLA
+225 EESLAGQQMLA

-241 TIRPVTDEDL
+241 TIRQVTAEDL
-251 KDEEFDRFIMER
+251 KDEEFDRFVMER

-273 ASTTGPTEF
+273 AATTDRTHP
-282 VTSLVTGRNQIE
+282 LVRLFSERDQME

-303 AGGLLEP
+303 VGGFVEA
-310 TNVATMA
+310 TNVATMGI
-317 VPFSA
+317 PFGA

-328 GSRLAKEFGA
+328 ASRFAKEVGA
-338 GGARILERAAARGID
+338 GSARILERAAARGIE
-353 GMEAGAFKFQEIIQK
+353 GMEAGAAKFQEIIQK
-368 GTRITPENQTKIAK
+368 GTRITPENQIQIAK

-395 LDTDVPV
+395 LDTDVPG
-402 LSQAQDGARFI
+402 LSQAQDAARFI
-413 GGSYL
+413 GG
-418 AYKFGLGTL
+418 AYVGYKLGLGTL
-427 RSVQKVAGPTSTI
+427 RNVQKVAGPTSTI

-448 EGFDDIAQASVA
+448 EGFDHIAQASVA
-460 AKLNAFP
+460 TKLNAFP
-467 ELSAVREIVENPTR
+467 ELSPVREVLENPTR

-490 RLAVDPRLGPQT
+490 RLAADPRLGPQT
-502 RAIADALSNP
+502 RAVADALSNP
-512 LIVQGVRGASAVAGG
+512 LIVQGVRGGSAVAGG
-527 AVKGAAFNAPFVAL
+527 AIKGAAANTPFVAL

-559 GFGAFGGAVNRF
+559 GFGGFGGAVNRV
-571 TGVQQRRT
+571 TGLQQRRA

-586 ARMFLDVELAGG
+586 ARMFMDVELAGG
-598 DVGKLAQTYSP
+598 DVAKLAQTYSP

-630 LNKADFNTNTQAL
+630 LNKADFDTNTQAL

-658 EKARIFINLDAQREG
+658 EKARVFLNLDAQRDG

-683 IKSGALGSAQTDAI
+683 LKSGALGNAQADTI
-697 RAFTTRRYTQAG
+697 RAFTTKRYTQAG
-709 VETRAREYAT
+709 VESRAREYAT
-719 TIIQNENAAKFPGQN
+719 AIIQNENAAKFPGQN
-734 LPVSAAS
+734 LPISDAS
-741 ITAKMDEL
+741 IRAKMDEL

-799 MENLLAAQAN
+799 MENLLGAQAN

-847 YLNNYREWINHPDQT
+847 YLNNYRDWINHPDQT

-874 PQDLVNNPQITFHDY
+874 AEDLINNPQVTFHDY

-920 AKRQQQIKTLA
+920 AKRQQQVKSLV

-1023 WGWELTSKGNLLASV
+1023 WGWELSGKGNLLASV

-1054 GDPTLGR
+1054 GDPTIGR
-1061 LYNNDLKAIESDLK
+1061 LYNNDLRAIETDLK
-1075 QWMDNHRQDLP
+1075 QWMENHRQDLP

-1101 LIGIATNINRAANPF
+1101 LIGIATNINKAANPF
-1116 SGKIAGPSSAIKQ
+1116 SGKIAGPGSAIKQ

-1135 DTTAPTGRTGFHF
+1135 DTTTPTGRTGFHF
-1148 DYDKANGNLL
+1148 DYDKANGNLF
-1158 PEVATPLPNLSRD
+1158 PEIATPVPNLSRD
-1171 LPGQAMPDVN
+1171 LPGQAMPDLD
-1181 PIEDSARMI
+1181 PIEDSARKI
-1190 HSVYDQSLLAK
+1190 HAVYDQSLLAK

-1217 VLPPRYGLIGNAPG
+1217 VLPPRYGLVGNAPG

-1243 KLLADRVEDTG
+1243 KLLADRVQDTG

-1269 DMGTEALTLAEIIDP
+1269 DMASEAVTLAEIIDP

-1303 LGSVRTNV
+1303 LGSPRTNV

-1322 AASLGG
+1322 AAALGN

-1338 EIQRATR
+1338 ELQRATR
-1345 QSQADFN
+1345 QTQTDFI
-1352 AGKHFDL
+1352 AGKHFDME
-1359 DIKGVQDKVRTFYIN
+1359 IKGVQDKVRTFYIN
-1374 GLSELIES
+1374 GLSELIDL
-1382 ARKNGDTAAVEM
+1382 ARKNGDTTAVEM
-1394 LETRAAKSLKLVDPN
+1394 LQTRAAKSLKLIDPN
-1409 ASKLTPQQLAETERI
+1409 ASNITPQQLAETERI

-1447 LDPKKRSDLKQPF
+1447 LDPKKRADLKQPF
-1460 EWTQKSKAAKDTIGS
+1460 EWTQKNKAAKDTIGS

-1482 KELGIVSA
+1482 KELAINSPA
-1490 ADLRYQQARTLG
+1490 ELRYQQARTLG
-1502 IDGNFD
+1502 IEGNFD

-1521 TSFAGADFT
+1521 APFAGADFT
-1530 TYTAGTDAGLSPGGG
+1530 TYTASTEAGLSPGGG

-1567 LASMFGKEKLK
+1567 LASMFGKQKLF

-1625 SNARGAQ
+1625 RNARGAQ

-1643 MAKQEMPFEVATVG
+1643 MARQEMPFEVATVG

-1665 NSALQTMEQAGD
+1665 NSAIATMEQAGD
-1677 KQSLARLT
+1677 KQALARLT

-1693 DELTSLATQHG
+1693 DELTGLATQHG

-1713 TDLGGFTMDDGVYT
+1713 TDLGGFTMNDGVYT

-1766 VKELYD
+1766 AKELYD
-1772 PAIEKQP
+1772 PAVEKQP

-1784 TGPMTT
+1784 TGQMTT

-1801 KIRDSNGNR
+1801 KIRDSNGKR

-1819 NGVFIGGQFYDG
+1819 KGVFIGGQFYDG
-1831 DFEVA
+1831 NFASSVRA
-1836 VDGNQTAIQAV
+1836 NLPAINAT
-1847 MAKHGVSTSTLEDM
+1847 MKKHGVATYGVENM

-1901 LQPANVEANL
+1901 IQPANVEANL

-1931 AKAITESESMSAD
+1931 AKAITESENMSAD
-1944 QALARAGQSMDIP
+1944 QALVRAGQSMEIP
-1957 GTKKMQAAFGDYVRG
+1957 GTKKMQAAFADYVRG

-2036 IDAADL
+2036 IDAANL
-2042 MGYMSGTEVAQ
+2042 LGYMEGSEVAP